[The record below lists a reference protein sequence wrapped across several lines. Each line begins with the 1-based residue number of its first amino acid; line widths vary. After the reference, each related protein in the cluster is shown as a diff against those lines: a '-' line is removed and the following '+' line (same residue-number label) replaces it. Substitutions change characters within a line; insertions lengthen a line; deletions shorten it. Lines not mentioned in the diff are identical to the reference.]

1 MRFVKQ
7 SCPARTGWDQNK
19 SISLSADG
27 TTIGAQRG
35 KGACV
40 RTQESCCRSSFHR
53 HTDTQTFRT
62 TVRAHIGSG
71 ACVRAHMDMRAT
83 VRADIGGLR
92 LLDME
97 SLAWG

>member
-1 MRFVKQ
+1 MRFVKV

-35 KGACV
+35 KEACV
-40 RTQESCCRSSFHR
+40 RTPESCCRSNFHR
-53 HTDTQTFRT
+53 HQKFRT

-71 ACVRAHMDMRAT
+71 ACVRAHIDMRAT
-83 VRADIGGLR
+83 VRADTGRLR

-97 SLAWG
+97 SVAWG